1 MYGIPPPPPSDPSFS
16 STAPRPSPKPRRAPR
31 PADPNALAFARP
43 LHSLQRI
50 LTEHQFC
57 WIVAAAL
64 LAWEAVVCA
73 GVIHK
78 VTYTEI
84 DFRTYLQQVEV
95 FLSGER
101 DYSLF
106 KGDTGPAVYPA
117 GHIYAYSL
125 LHRLTDGGK
134 HLQRAQWVFAGVYV
148 ATMALVF
155 AIYSKGRR
163 VPPYALIFLTISKRL
178 HSLYVLRMFNDCI
191 AMFFLYAAVCMYS
204 TEGGSRREVGRRW
217 IWGTLLFSL
226 ALSVKMSILLFLPA
240 LLYLLFVYHSPLTC
254 FLHVALLALS
264 QALLA
269 SPFLTTPSHALAY
282 LRQAFDFHR
291 TFLWEWTVNWR
302 WLGEDAFEDPVW
314 SKVLLGAHAAALVLF
329 ASRWAEAEG
338 GLSRVLAR
346 AWTRPGQ
353 APAWGPLTAERTVT
367 LLFTSNLVGVAC
379 ARSLHYQFYAWFA
392 HQLVWLL
399 WSATDFE
406 PMQALVLTSL
416 IEYGFHA
423 FPSTVNSSLGLVISL
438 LVVLVGI
445 YYGRPVGE
453 ENPVE
458 REGEKRKVE

>member
-1 MYGIPPPPPSDPSFS
+1 MYGVPPPPPSSSPTPS
-16 STAPRPSPKPRRAPR
+16 KPPTPPR
-31 PADPNALAFARP
+31 PADPNALSFARP
-43 LHSLQRI
+43 LHSIQRI

-64 LAWEAVVCA
+64 LAWEAILCA
-73 GVIHK
+73 AVILN
-78 VTYTEI
+78 VNYTEI

-134 HLQRAQWVFAGVYV
+134 HLQRAQWAFAGVYL

-155 AIYSKGRR
+155 AIYTKGKR
-163 VPPYALIFLTISKRL
+163 VPPYALVFLTISKRL

-191 AMFFLYAAVCMYS
+191 AMLFLYAAVYMYS

-226 ALSVKMSILLFLPA
+226 ALSIKMSILLFVPA

-254 FLHVALLALS
+254 VLHVALVVLS
-264 QALLA
+264 QALVA
-269 SPFLTTPSHALAY
+269 SPFLSTPSDARAY
-282 LRQAFDFHR
+282 LQQAFDFGR
-291 TFLWEWTVNWR
+291 AFRWEWTVNWR
-302 WLGEDAFEDPVW
+302 WLGEDAFADPVW
-314 SKVLLGAHAAALVLF
+314 SRVLLGAHAVGLALF
-329 ASRWAEAEG
+329 AMRWADAEG
-338 GLSRVLAR
+338 GVGGVLRR
-346 AWTRPGQ
+346 AWRRPGE
-353 APAWGPLTAERTVT
+353 APARGRLTAERTIT

-399 WSATDFE
+399 WTATDFE
-406 PMQALVLTSL
+406 PMQS
-416 IEYGFHA
+416 
-423 FPSTVNSSLGLVISL
+423 
-438 LVVLVGI
+438 
-445 YYGRPVGE
+445 
-453 ENPVE
+453 
-458 REGEKRKVE
+458 

>member
-1 MYGIPPPPPSDPSFS
+1 MYGIPPPPPSDPSLS
-16 STAPRPSPKPRRAPR
+16 STAPRPSPKPRTAPR

-43 LHSLQRI
+43 LPSLQRI

-57 WIVAAAL
+57 WIVGAAL

-73 GVIHK
+73 GVIHR
-78 VTYTEI
+78 VNYTEI

-191 AMFFLYAAVCMYS
+191 AMLFLYAAVCMYS

-302 WLGEDAFEDPVW
+302 WLGEEAFEDPVW

-338 GLSRVLAR
+338 GVSSVLAR

-353 APAWGPLTAERTVT
+353 APAWSPLTAERTVT

-453 ENPVE
+453 ETRVE
-458 REGEKRKVE
+458 REGEKRKDE